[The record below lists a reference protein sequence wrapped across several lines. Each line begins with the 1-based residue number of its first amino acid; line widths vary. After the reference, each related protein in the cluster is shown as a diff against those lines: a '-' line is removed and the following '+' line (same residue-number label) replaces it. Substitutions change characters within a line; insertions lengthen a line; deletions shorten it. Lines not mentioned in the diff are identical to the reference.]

1 MLCLKIYREMCHFL
15 VNNMWAC
22 SLKRTLN
29 ELFMVSISHVSFL
42 DEAEI
47 FLRLQLSQLK
57 LEYLNHLHSKFWYK
71 SYKLM
76 AHFVVTNATNDTKLI
91 WETMLKMIRGV
102 HKCYLYRNSTHMLM
116 LLLHSTVITQIVV
129 SRTRKLLHM
138 TQLKI

>member
-29 ELFMVSISHVSFL
+29 ELFMVSISHVSL

-76 AHFVVTNATNDTKLI
+76 AYFVVTNATNDTKLI

-116 LLLHSTVITQIVV
+116 LLLNSTVITQIVV

>member
-42 DEAEI
+42 DETEI

-138 TQLKI
+138 TQFKI

>member
-1 MLCLKIYREMCHFL
+1 
-15 VNNMWAC
+15 
-22 SLKRTLN
+22 
-29 ELFMVSISHVSFL
+29 MVSISHVSL

-76 AHFVVTNATNDTKLI
+76 AYFVVTNATNDTKLI

-116 LLLHSTVITQIVV
+116 VLLHSTVITQIVV

>member
-29 ELFMVSISHVSFL
+29 ELFMVSISHVSL

-57 LEYLNHLHSKFWYK
+57 LEYLNHLHSKVWYK

-76 AHFVVTNATNDTKLI
+76 AYFVVTNATNDTKLI

-116 LLLHSTVITQIVV
+116 VLLHSTVITQIVV

>member
-29 ELFMVSISHVSFL
+29 ELFMVSISHVSL

-76 AHFVVTNATNDTKLI
+76 AYFVVTNATNDTKLI

-116 LLLHSTVITQIVV
+116 VLLHSTVITQIVV

>member
-29 ELFMVSISHVSFL
+29 ELFMVSISHVSL

-76 AHFVVTNATNDTKLI
+76 AYFVVTNATNDTKLI